1 MACEKPVIASR
12 IGGIPTVIENNVD
25 GILIKPGNLKE
36 LKERIM
42 QVLRDEELAKKLGKN
57 ARKKV
62 VKKFSLDRMVEDTIR
77 VYEEVLRK
85 I

>member
-1 MACEKPVIASR
+1 ME
-12 IGGIPTVIENNVD
+12 
-25 GILIKPGNLKE
+25 
-36 LKERIM
+36 
-42 QVLRDEELAKKLGKN
+42 VLRDEELAKKLGKN